1 MMLEPE
7 LLRTF
12 LAICDAGSLTGAGAI
27 VGRTQSAVSMQL
39 RRLEEQL
46 RCRVLHRSAHQI
58 ALTPQGEILRRHAR
72 HILNAQQAALAAL
85 NRPDV
90 PYEISLGIPDDYA
103 LGLLPSVLR
112 DFAAIHPNASVAMTC
127 EPSRDIIRN
136 MAEGAYDLA
145 LVTEGQGPVMGP
157 VVHQEPCHWVTGA
170 TGDAHRRDPLPLAF
184 GPEDDTYRRWA
195 IDRLVEQGRPF
206 RLAYSSVSMAAI
218 RGAVA
223 SGLAVSV
230 MAKSSMTPAMR
241 ALGAADGFLDLPILR
256 VCLITSPR
264 NRTDMVRNLEAFLT
278 ERMLERSGILVDEPT
293 PSGPR
298 GRRRRLGRRPAN
310 STRTTL
316 T

>member
-1 MMLEPE
+1 MLDPD

-12 LAICDAGSLTGAGAI
+12 LAISDAGSFTAAGAV
-27 VGRTQSAVSMQL
+27 VGRTQSAVSMQV

-46 RCRVLHRSAHQI
+46 RCSLLRRSAHEV
-58 ALTPQGEILRRHAR
+58 ALTPQGEVLRRHAR
-72 HILNAQQAALAAL
+72 LILNAQQAALAAL

-103 LGLLPSVLR
+103 LGLLPVVLG
-112 DFAAIHPNASVAMTC
+112 DFASVHPNASVAVTC

-184 GPEDDTYRRWA
+184 GPEDDTYRQWA
-195 IDRLVEQGRPF
+195 IDRLVEQGRSF
-206 RLAYSSVSMAAI
+206 RIAYTSVSMAAI

-230 MAKSSMTPAMR
+230 MARSSMTSAMR
-241 ALGAADGFLDLPILR
+241 ALTGADGFRELPVLR
-256 VCLITSPR
+256 VCLMTSRR
-264 NRTDMVRNLEAFLT
+264 NRTEMVQALESFLVQRMR
-278 ERMLERSGILVDEPT
+278 ERTGVILDRST
-293 PSGPR
+293 PPNKR
-298 GRRRRLGRRPAN
+298 VRKRQRK
-310 STRTTL
+310 RTSR
-316 T
+316 

>member
-1 MMLEPE
+1 MMLDPD

-12 LAICDAGSLTGAGAI
+12 LAIADAGSFTAAGAV
-27 VGRTQSAVSMQL
+27 VGRTQSAVSMQM

-46 RCRVLHRSAHQI
+46 RCSLLRRSAHEV

-72 HILNAQQAALAAL
+72 LILNTQQAALAAL

-103 LGLLPSVLR
+103 LGLLPVVLK
-112 DFAAIHPNASVAMTC
+112 DFAMVHPNASVTVTC

-136 MAEGAYDLA
+136 MAAGAYDLA
-145 LVTEGQGPVMGP
+145 LVTEGQGPVAGA
-157 VVHQEPCHWVTGA
+157 VVHEEPCHWVTGA
-170 TGDAHRRDPLPLAF
+170 TGDAHERDPLPLAF

-206 RLAYSSVSMAAI
+206 RIAYNSVSMAAI

-230 MAKSSMTPAMR
+230 MASSSMTAGMR
-241 ALGAADGFLDLPILR
+241 ALGKAEGFRALPVLR
-256 VCLITSPR
+256 VRLMTSPR
-264 NRTDMVRNLEAFLT
+264 NRTEMVQALEAYLVQ
-278 ERMLERSGILVDEPT
+278 RMRGRAAGFSMSPT
-293 PSGPR
+293 PP
-298 GRRRRLGRRPAN
+298 GRRKSRRRPRKR
-310 STRTTL
+310 S
-316 T
+316 